1 MTGGL
6 LHCNVNRPL
15 ITYRVCRCKTCGQPK
30 NASRKLWDCPP
41 GRVPPGPPGPRPA
54 ARPPQLP
61 FPFFLTSP
69 ILGTLSAFAFCAPFV
84 DLSPPSYSPFF
95 FSLLICL
102 TSLLLDAPT
111 CSLEDSSPRF
121 QRALFH
127 PVWWSGASTPI
138 CQVLEP
144 RTSVAG
150 RFLACARRV
159 PLLRKH

>member
-1 MTGGL
+1 MY
-6 LHCNVNRPL
+6 N
-15 ITYRVCRCKTCGQPK
+15 CKIYGQPK
-30 NASRKLWDCPP
+30 NASGKLWDCPP
-41 GRVPPGPPGPRPA
+41 GRDPRGPPGPRPL
-54 ARPPQLP
+54 QLP

-69 ILGTLSAFAFCAPFV
+69 ILGTLSVFAFCAPFV

-95 FSLLICL
+95 FSPLICL
-102 TSLLLDAPT
+102 PSLLLDAPT
-111 CSLEDSSPRF
+111 CLLEGSSPRS

-127 PVWWSGASTPI
+127 PVWCSGAPPPL

-150 RFLACARRV
+150 RFLACASRV